1 MNKLHR
7 QLVVLCIQHEE
18 EWTKAFKEGKLV
30 VGVSNG
36 SGDFRVIIS
45 WYNDDWSRQQIV
57 VQKFD
62 DEASAI
68 QVMKKAKQFI
78 YNKLGEWHYET

>member
-30 VGVSNG
+30 VGISNG
-36 SGDFRVIIS
+36 SGDFRVVIS
-45 WYNDDWSRQQIV
+45 WYGDNWVREQIV

-62 DEASAI
+62 DEGKAI
-68 QVMKKAKQFI
+68 QVMKRVKQFI
-78 YNKLGEWHYET
+78 YNKLGA

>member
-1 MNKLHR
+1 MFND
-7 QLVVLCIQHEE
+7 E

-62 DEASAI
+62 DEGRAI
-68 QVMKKAKQFI
+68 QVMKKVKQFV
-78 YNKLGEWHYET
+78 YNKLGE

>member
-7 QLVVLCIQHEE
+7 QLTVLCIQHED

-36 SGDFRVIIS
+36 SGDFRVVIS
-45 WYNDDWSRQQIV
+45 WYNSDWSRQQIV

-62 DEASAI
+62 NEGRAI
-68 QVMKKAKQFI
+68 QVMKKVKQFV
-78 YNKLGEWHYET
+78 YNKLGA

>member
-30 VGVSNG
+30 VGISNG
-36 SGDFRVIIS
+36 SGDFRVVIS
-45 WYNDDWSRQQIV
+45 WYGDNWVREQIV

-62 DEASAI
+62 DEGRAI
-68 QVMKKAKQFI
+68 QVMKRVKQFI
-78 YNKLGEWHYET
+78 YNKLGA

>member
-30 VGVSNG
+30 VGISNG
-36 SGDFRVIIS
+36 SGDFRVVIS
-45 WYNDDWSRQQIV
+45 WYGDNWAREQIV
-57 VQKFD
+57 VQRFG
-62 DEASAI
+62 DEGKAI
-68 QVMKKAKQFI
+68 QVMKRVKQFI
-78 YNKLGEWHYET
+78 YNKLGA

>member
-18 EWTKAFKEGKLV
+18 EWSKDCKEGKLV
-30 VGVSNG
+30 VGIQNG
-36 SGDFRVIIS
+36 SGDFRVVIS
-45 WYNDDWSRQQIV
+45 WYNDDWSRNQIV

-62 DEASAI
+62 DEGRAI
-68 QVMKKAKQFI
+68 QVMKKVKQFV
-78 YNKLGEWHYET
+78 YNKLGE

>member
-7 QLVVLCIQHEE
+7 QLTVLCIQHEE

-30 VGVSNG
+30 VGIQNG
-36 SGDFRVIIS
+36 SGDFRVVIS
-45 WYNDDWSRQQIV
+45 WYKDDWSREQIV

-62 DEASAI
+62 DEARTI
-68 QVMKKAKQFI
+68 QVMKKVKKFV
-78 YNKLGEWHYET
+78 YNKLGE

>member
-30 VGVSNG
+30 VGISNG
-36 SGDFRVIIS
+36 SGDFRVVIS
-45 WYNDDWSRQQIV
+45 WYGDNWAREQIV
-57 VQKFD
+57 VQRFD
-62 DEASAI
+62 DEGRAI
-68 QVMKKAKQFI
+68 QVMKRVKQFI
-78 YNKLGEWHYET
+78 YNKLGA

>member
-1 MNKLHR
+1 MNKLLR
-7 QLVVLCIQHEE
+7 QLTVLCIQHEE
-18 EWTKAFKEGKLV
+18 EWIKAFKEGKLV
-30 VGVSNG
+30 VGIQNG

-62 DEASAI
+62 DEARAI

-78 YNKLGEWHYET
+78 YNKLGE

>member
-30 VGVSNG
+30 VGISNG
-36 SGDFRVIIS
+36 SGDFRVVIS
-45 WYNDDWSRQQIV
+45 WYGDNWAREQIV

-62 DEASAI
+62 DEGKAI
-68 QVMKKAKQFI
+68 QVMKRVKQFI
-78 YNKLGEWHYET
+78 YNKLGA

>member
-30 VGVSNG
+30 VGFSYG
-36 SGDFRVIIS
+36 SGDFRVVIG
-45 WYNDDWSRQQIV
+45 WYNDDWSRNQIV
-57 VQKFD
+57 VQRFD
-62 DEASAI
+62 DEGKAI
-68 QVMKKAKQFI
+68 QVMKRVKQFI
-78 YNKLGEWHYET
+78 YNKLGA

>member
-7 QLVVLCIQHEE
+7 QLVVLCIQHEK

-30 VGVSNG
+30 VAIQNG
-36 SGDFRVIIS
+36 SGEFRVVVS
-45 WYNDDWSRQQIV
+45 WYNDDWSREQIV

-62 DEASAI
+62 DEARAI

-78 YNKLGEWHYET
+78 YNKLGA

>member
-7 QLVVLCIQHEE
+7 QLTVLCIQHEE
-18 EWTKAFKEGKLV
+18 EWDRAFKEGKLV

-62 DEASAI
+62 DEARAI
-68 QVMKKAKQFI
+68 QVMKKVKQFV
-78 YNKLGEWHYET
+78 YNKLGA